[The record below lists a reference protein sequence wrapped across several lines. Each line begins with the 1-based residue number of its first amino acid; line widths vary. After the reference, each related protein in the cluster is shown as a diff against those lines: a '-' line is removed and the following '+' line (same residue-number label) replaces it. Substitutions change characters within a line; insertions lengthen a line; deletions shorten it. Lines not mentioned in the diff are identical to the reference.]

1 LGLCL
6 VAGMA
11 LLGHF
16 IAQAIRDSKRF
27 DTFVS
32 VKGLSEREVPADLA
46 IWPITFTLLDND
58 LIALQTQ
65 INTGRATVQAFL
77 AESGFKPEDSNN
89 PLPQIADLEASYRG
103 DGDKPPPFRYR
114 ANVTV
119 LLRSNNIPA
128 VKKAMESSGKLVQ
141 KGLALS
147 GGDYSGRPQF
157 QFKGL
162 NQIKPDMIQEA
173 NRNARKAAEKFAED
187 SNVKVGGIR
196 HAVQGPFEIEDVD
209 ASSQDRKMV
218 RVVTTVDF
226 YLE

>member
-1 LGLCL
+1 MVGLSALGL
-6 VAGMA
+6 
-11 LLGHF
+11 F
-16 IAQAIRDSKRF
+16 IERGIQNSKRF

-46 IWPITFTLLDND
+46 IWPITFTVLDND
-58 LIALQTQ
+58 LIALQAQ
-65 INTGRATVQAFL
+65 INNGRDTVRAFL
-77 AESGFKPEDSNN
+77 TESGFKPDDSSNS
-89 PLPQIADLEASYRG
+89 LPQIIDLEASYRG
-103 DGDKPPPFRYR
+103 DTDKKPPFRYR

-119 LLRSNNIPA
+119 LLKSNEIPL

-141 KGLALS
+141 KGMVLG

-157 QFKGL
+157 HFKGL